1 MVAGVRPV
9 LPARQGARMS
19 SRPTFATVL
28 VLALMACSEQEFTIP
43 ADRSILA
50 WYGPGA
56 EDRNRALLPRGFNG
70 PDVHSCAAD
79 PTRAYLA
86 ELFVAGGGAPPPRRD
101 GGAGAG
107 GARAAAA
114 PRARAALSVA
124 GGVRG
129 GRRSL

>member
-19 SRPTFATVL
+19 SRPNFATVL

-56 EDRNRALLPRGFNG
+56 EDRNRSLLPRGFNG

-86 ELFVAGGGAPPPRRD
+86 ELFVAGRGRAPGPGREAPHVP
-101 GGAGAG
+101 
-107 GARAAAA
+107 A
-114 PRARAALSVA
+114 PRAAE
-124 GGVRG
+124 
-129 GRRSL
+129 

>member
-28 VLALMACSEQEFTIP
+28 VLALMGCSEQEFTIP
-43 ADRSILA
+43 TDRSILA

-56 EDRNRALLPRGFNG
+56 EDRNHSLLPRGFNG

-86 ELFVAGGGAPPPRRD
+86 ELFVAAGGGAPGPWDWAPPCVGPPRPEP
-101 GGAGAG
+101 A
-107 GARAAAA
+107 
-114 PRARAALSVA
+114 
-124 GGVRG
+124 
-129 GRRSL
+129 

>member
-86 ELFVAGGGAPPPRRD
+86 ELFVAGRRDAPGRRPLGAGAARPRAPQPAPAPPPVS
-101 GGAGAG
+101 GPGHGEG
-107 GARAAAA
+107 
-114 PRARAALSVA
+114 
-124 GGVRG
+124 
-129 GRRSL
+129 

>member
-56 EDRNRALLPRGFNG
+56 EDRNRSLLPRGFNG

-86 ELFVAGGGAPPPRRD
+86 ELFVAGEG
-101 GGAGAG
+101 
-107 GARAAAA
+107 AA
-114 PRARAALSVA
+114 PAPRHLAPRVSGPPAAKPTPGLARFSPPANP
-124 GGVRG
+124 
-129 GRRSL
+129 

>member
-1 MVAGVRPV
+1 
-9 LPARQGARMS
+9 MS

-28 VLALMACSEQEFTIP
+28 VLALMGCSEQEFTIP

-56 EDRNRALLPRGFNG
+56 EDRNRSLLPRGFNG

-86 ELFVAGGGAPPPRRD
+86 ELFVAGQGAAQVAWHWAPCVVR
-101 GGAGAG
+101 
-107 GARAAAA
+107 
-114 PRARAALSVA
+114 PRAVTAALEPPESQ
-124 GGVRG
+124 
-129 GRRSL
+129 L